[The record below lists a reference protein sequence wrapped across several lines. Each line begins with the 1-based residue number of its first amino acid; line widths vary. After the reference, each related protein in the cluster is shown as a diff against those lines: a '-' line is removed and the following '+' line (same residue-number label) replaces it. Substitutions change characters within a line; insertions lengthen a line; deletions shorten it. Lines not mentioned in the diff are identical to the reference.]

1 MSELVYV
8 DLGQCNYRDTLDFQ
22 RRLLK
27 RVQESDDD
35 AAYLILVEHAP
46 AVITLGRRARAE
58 HILAADGIELIESQR
73 GGDVTWHGP
82 GQLVAYPILRLM
94 KQHRTMHGY
103 VHNLEDAIIAL
114 LAKFDL
120 DAGRQEGQ
128 VGVWID
134 GRKIAAIGVAV
145 SKWVTYHGLALNVAA
160 DIRGF
165 DAIVPCGIQ
174 GASITSISKLLERD
188 VPISQV
194 KGMLVETLGQALGF
208 ETVRRAAPGELGEPR
223 KRLPRWLRKPIP
235 AGSNTAEVQSLIDKL
250 NLSTVCQS
258 AHCPN
263 RAECFDSRTATFM
276 ILGDHCTRSCSF
288 CAVEGGVPL
297 PVDPDEPESLAEA
310 CHHLNLRHIVITSV
324 TRDDLPDGGSK
335 HFVNVVQAV
344 RKRLPDSAIE
354 ILTPDFQGD
363 SAAIDRAV
371 QSGCDVFNHNIE
383 TVERLQ
389 KEVRP
394 QGDYRRSLSVLARAA
409 QHPQNVRIKSG
420 LMVGLGETRSEIRQ
434 TMRDLRD
441 AGCEILTIGQYLAPS
456 NDHHPIERFVTP
468 EEFAEMEVEAR
479 DMGFTAV
486 ASGPLVRSSYRAGE
500 LIGNLRV

>member
-165 DAIVPCGIQ
+165 DARTGELLWTFHTVPQ
-174 GASITSISKLLERD
+174 
-188 VPISQV
+188 
-194 KGMLVETLGQALGF
+194 
-208 ETVRRAAPGELGEPR
+208 PGEFGHDTWDEGS
-223 KRLPRWLRKPIP
+223 
-235 AGSNTAEVQSLIDKL
+235 AGYTGNA
-250 NLSTVCQS
+250 
-258 AHCPN
+258 
-263 RAECFDSRTATFM
+263 
-276 ILGDHCTRSCSF
+276 
-288 CAVEGGVPL
+288 
-297 PVDPDEPESLAEA
+297 
-310 CHHLNLRHIVITSV
+310 
-324 TRDDLPDGGSK
+324 
-335 HFVNVVQAV
+335 NV
-344 RKRLPDSAIE
+344 
-354 ILTPDFQGD
+354 
-363 SAAIDRAV
+363 
-371 QSGCDVFNHNIE
+371 
-383 TVERLQ
+383 
-389 KEVRP
+389 
-394 QGDYRRSLSVLARAA
+394 
-409 QHPQNVRIKSG
+409 
-420 LMVGLGETRSEIRQ
+420 
-434 TMRDLRD
+434 
-441 AGCEILTIGQYLAPS
+441 
-456 NDHHPIERFVTP
+456 
-468 EEFAEMEVEAR
+468 
-479 DMGFTAV
+479 
-486 ASGPLVRSSYRAGE
+486 
-500 LIGNLRV
+500 